1 MGAVKD
7 FHDITTRAKD
17 ILVVHIVRD
26 VIEMEEPI
34 CDITASPKLSIRCV
48 RVTKRNQISIFG
60 TIES

>member
-26 VIEMEEPI
+26 VTEMKTQFAI
-34 CDITASPKLSIRCV
+34 SQQV
-48 RVTKRNQISIFG
+48 RS
-60 TIES
+60 